1 MKTMFRM
8 TMLKAALATC
18 ALALTGFMTAS
29 SPAQAAILS
38 GPNMTINLAG
48 TSIQQTPTL
57 RGVTVANRTIEFRTK
72 FNVAGQ
78 IKIWSGALQQ
88 QVVREVASGKL
99 TFYYRLFSSS
109 SSQYPDFG
117 VLFFSGNAQANYRAG
132 SLDIDW
138 RSDMGAGTAP
148 DQVQNVSSYILFK
161 FTQGGLQP
169 GQWSRWFYIRTNAT
183 NFALNDQVQL
193 YNTSDAFNIL
203 GPQ

>member
-1 MKTMFRM
+1 MFRM

-18 ALALTGFMTAS
+18 ALAITGFMTSAS
-29 SPAQAAILS
+29 TPAKAAILS

-48 TSIQQTPTL
+48 NSLQQTIAL
-57 RGVTVANRTIEFRTK
+57 RGVVIAQKTVEFRTK

-88 QVVREVASGKL
+88 QVVREAISGKL

-117 VLFFSGNAQANYRAG
+117 VLFFSGNDQSTFRAG
-132 SLDIDW
+132 ALDIDW

-183 NFALNDQVQL
+183 NYALNDQVQL

-203 GPQ
+203 GPKP